1 MMTRIAVLAAA
12 LAAAPSVAAPDAGPA
27 GPDGSAPRRSL
38 QYNSCAARDAP
49 PPSSLSSSRS
59 VIDAAMS
66 HIRRHRSTIEE
77 GLFRSK
83 PFWNAT
89 YTVPSTEYRYEDFE
103 SALKFMATTGV
114 EDDAGRG
121 RRKKFWLGPDNC
133 NDDGYVVGLANV
145 AAFLGQ
151 SAATVIANDTCD
163 ELNWE
168 FVATGVEDSGNGAYP
183 LSNACGQGP
192 VHSGRLFPATAPDAF
207 VRMRSSPPFILQSR

>member
-151 SAATVIANDTCD
+151 SAATVIANDTWCVLIFVDFSFVEEGLVLALRLGLLGEDFALSQTGLCID
-163 ELNWE
+163 EST
-168 FVATGVEDSGNGAYP
+168 F
-183 LSNACGQGP
+183 
-192 VHSGRLFPATAPDAF
+192 
-207 VRMRSSPPFILQSR
+207 